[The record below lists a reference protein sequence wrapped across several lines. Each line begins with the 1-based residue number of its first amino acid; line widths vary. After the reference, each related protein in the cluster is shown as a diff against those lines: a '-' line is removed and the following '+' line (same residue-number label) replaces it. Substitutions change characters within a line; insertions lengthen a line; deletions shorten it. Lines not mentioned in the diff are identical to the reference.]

1 MIVMATGGA
10 SVVDVAGVV
19 SVAVRSEDVA
29 RIKLIAPVYK
39 SRVLRALEITKQML
53 HRVPVLD
60 TGISDE
66 ATECRD
72 GERDVG
78 PS

>member
-1 MIVMATGGA
+1 
-10 SVVDVAGVV
+10 
-19 SVAVRSEDVA
+19 
-29 RIKLIAPVYK
+29 
-39 SRVLRALEITKQML
+39 ML
-53 HRVPVLD
+53 HRVPVLN

-78 PS
+78 PSRCGEVEQHADGVAIGHVYWTCASSTVS